1 MIRRY
6 QHVRIDAVHYCE
18 LEIELSSK
26 RKKGAFVDHHGKSID
41 VTQMR
46 LLLFM
51 RTVRESPQLGNKV
64 LSLRMPYMTREA
76 SKTDLARTISVLPN
90 LRYVDLPV
98 GFFSDDVSS
107 FPLKQE
113 LMARCPDIRRMAY
126 THGSEASF
134 ARIPRTGVWPN
145 LEILELSDLRVEE
158 STLRLVLFSL
168 QSLRSLKLDRMHWI
182 GDSLFTPSQS
192 LPPFPPLQR
201 LALFETPNITAS
213 GLARYISAPR
223 TGDVLTELVLSRTGV
238 HPASLYQFL
247 PQASRLQHFTIEAQ
261 VDRSF
266 PPENIPPLAS
276 KSIKTMHYEIT
287 SSNTSPGVQPASSSY
302 YSYLI
307 TSLLSNCLPALR
319 SLYVLD
325 ASFPDA
331 LLFTPPPLQP
341 FANGYS
347 NSRPVA
353 QGLQQPLDL
362 YSKSIDELEWNFT
375 QFDATAFGRRRCS
388 VTRPASFHE
397 AQLGSRW
404 GGESRES
411 ILVGNGFGGYLA
423 VPVDEGR
430 PKSSSGR
437 IDLFR

>member
-1 MIRRY
+1 MDR
-6 QHVRIDAVHYCE
+6 
-18 LEIELSSK
+18 
-26 RKKGAFVDHHGKSID
+26 HGKPID

-98 GFFSDDVSS
+98 GFFSDDISS

-113 LMARCPDIRRMAY
+113 LMARCPDIRRMSY
-126 THGSEASF
+126 THGSEGSF
-134 ARIPRTGVWPN
+134 ARIPNTGVWPK
-145 LEILELSDLRVEE
+145 LEILELTDLRVEE
-158 STLRLVLFSL
+158 STLRLVVFSL
-168 QSLRSLKLDRMHWI
+168 QSLRSLKLDRMDSI

-201 LALFETPNITAS
+201 LALHETPNITAN
-213 GLARYISAPR
+213 GLARYISIPR
-223 TGDVLTELVLSRTGV
+223 TADLLTELVLSNTGV
-238 HPASLYQFL
+238 HPAYLYQFI
-247 PQASRLQHFTIEAQ
+247 PQATRLRHFTIEAQ

-266 PPENIPPLAS
+266 PPENIPPLTS

-287 SSNTSPGVQPASSSY
+287 SPNNPPGVQPASSSY
-302 YSYLI
+302 YSYLV
-307 TSLLSNCLPALR
+307 TSLLSNCLPTVR
-319 SLYVLD
+319 KLYVLD
-325 ASFPDA
+325 ANFPDA
-331 LLFTPPPLQP
+331 LLFTPPPLRP
-341 FANGYS
+341 FADGNNN
-347 NSRPVA
+347 NSWNLA

-362 YSKSIDELEWNFT
+362 YSKGMDELEWSFT

-423 VPVDEGR
+423 VPVNEGR